1 MSKLPQSFT
10 GRQGCARLPQ
20 AMVCACGI
28 LLALLASAR
37 TLDAGEPKPVALPRA
52 VELRGRVVCLAEE
65 MHRLHDV
72 PLPTNHEHLWGL
84 QASDRM
90 LYTLLRG
97 KYSDAIFLDERVR
110 QKELLIKARLFPNTQ
125 LLEITNL
132 RSIKDG
138 VVQDLY
144 YYCDICAIKGVSP
157 ETCACCQGPVE
168 LVEKPLKDSSE

>member
-1 MSKLPQSFT
+1 L
-10 GRQGCARLPQ
+10 G
-20 AMVCACGI
+20 
-28 LLALLASAR
+28 LLVAALVAA
-37 TLDAGEPKPVALPRA
+37 AGEPKTATSPQA
-52 VELRGRVVCLAEE
+52 VEWRGRAVCLAEE
-65 MHRLHDV
+65 MHRLHGA
-72 PLPTNHEHLWGL
+72 PLPTNHEHLWGFR
-84 QASDRM
+84 ASDGR

-97 KYSDAIFLDERVR
+97 KYSEAIFLDERVR
-110 QKELLIKARLFPNTQ
+110 QKQLLIKARLFPETR

-144 YYCDICAIKGVSP
+144 YYCDICAIQGVSP